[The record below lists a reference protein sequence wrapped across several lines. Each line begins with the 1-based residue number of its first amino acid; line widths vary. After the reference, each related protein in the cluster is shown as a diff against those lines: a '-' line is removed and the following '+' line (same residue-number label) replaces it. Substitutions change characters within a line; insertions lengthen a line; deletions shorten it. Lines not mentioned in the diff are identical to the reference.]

1 MFRSTA
7 FWLHWAILVVGG
19 LLFVI
24 AAPFLPPEWERITLP
39 QKQDSVPL
47 PRWEGPPLVSRVP
60 PAIRQSAIRTPT
72 SNLSPAE
79 REATATERVLLVG
92 DSMTEWLRLRL
103 ARLCHEKG
111 YVLYSVL
118 WPSSSLVWWGKS
130 DTLAAFIRNLRP
142 TYVLLCIG
150 SNELFIPAIRKR
162 EPYLRRILAQVGE
175 LPYVWIGPPNWKE
188 DTGINDML
196 KEVVGPGRFFDSRRL
211 TYERLEDGAHP
222 TPASAYR
229 WADSLAAFLRDS
241 ALYPLDL
248 SPSSPTHRV
257 DRPDRTFLLAPHA
270 P

>member
-1 MFRSTA
+1 
-7 FWLHWAILVVGG
+7 
-19 LLFVI
+19 
-24 AAPFLPPEWERITLP
+24 
-39 QKQDSVPL
+39 
-47 PRWEGPPLVSRVP
+47 
-60 PAIRQSAIRTPT
+60 
-72 SNLSPAE
+72 
-79 REATATERVLLVG
+79 
-92 DSMTEWLRLRL
+92 MTEWLRLRL

-111 YVLYSVL
+111 YVLYSVI

-130 DTLAAFIRNLRP
+130 DTLAAFIRDLRP

-150 SNELFIPAIRKR
+150 SNELLVPAIRKR

-175 LPYVWIGPPNWKE
+175 LPCVWIGPPNWQE
-188 DTGINDML
+188 DTGINDL
-196 KEVVGPGRFFDSRRL
+196 LREVLGPGRFFDSRRL

-248 SPSSPTHRV
+248 TSSSASYQV
-257 DRPDRTFLLAPHA
+257 DRPDRAFSLPPHA